1 MSLPSLMDFCPLF
14 HQAFDPFTIRLSSY
28 SHGLSLECTQKF
40 STLCLKHG
48 LTKYSSSFGLFLFIY
63 HFFFSF
69 FEKGPL
75 ARIYCSIPF
84 KIHEVLIILGLG
96 MQQGGPILGSFILGF
111 KGCWMLSSQRT
122 CYLRPKVLFFQMAFS
137 TWAYDSNQAMVL

>member
-1 MSLPSLMDFCPLF
+1 M
-14 HQAFDPFTIRLSSY
+14 
-28 SHGLSLECTQKF
+28 
-40 STLCLKHG
+40 
-48 LTKYSSSFGLFLFIY
+48 YSSSFGLFLFIY

-111 KGCWMLSSQRT
+111 KGCWMLSS
-122 CYLRPKVLFFQMAFS
+122 
-137 TWAYDSNQAMVL
+137 